1 MQQCWN
7 SYIKSPSKQYNLKKY
22 STYSSTIVNSQVWS
36 GLIDGEG
43 SFSIIV
49 DKNKFRKLGW
59 RVQLKFQIG
68 LHTKDLNLLCL
79 LQQYLGGIGSIH
91 LARNRYIANYSIYS
105 IKDLNNLIFH
115 LEN

>member
-1 MQQCWN
+1 M
-7 SYIKSPSKQYNLKKY
+7 
-22 STYSSTIVNSQVWS
+22 VR
-36 GLIDGEG
+36 IDGEG

-115 LEN
+115 LENYPLLTQKAANFFIIKKSGRNC